1 MPRLSILERRKVSSI
16 FSFNLVQRSM
26 NRIAIITGC
35 VVSAFLHFIVIKL
48 DVVSAGKTESNY
60 FSNRARLQ
68 HASAQRSADVAFVG
82 SSITGR
88 LPCQETNNLMNL
100 GFDGDSSMRGLI
112 AMKSG
117 IFKQPSVCFV
127 EVNRLISSAHSN
139 EKIALTAIDKLAE
152 SVPNVKSDNRPS
164 SLIYRA
170 LYDWKRE
177 SSVDANL
184 GEPFL
189 IEFEKPRYQSYDS
202 RQLKQLEKFRDVAN
216 VIQCLSDK
224 TRFILVFFP
233 VGYHSVDWPAGSPD
247 DGRLLASALQL
258 EFLDLHHTK
267 LDNPLRFSDST
278 HLDEQSARFVRD
290 CLLRTI
296 NHE

>member
-1 MPRLSILERRKVSSI
+1 MPRLLILVRRKVSSI

-26 NRIAIITGC
+26 NGIAIIVGC
-35 VVSAFLHFIVIKL
+35 IVSASLHFFVIKL
-48 DVVSAGKTESNY
+48 DVVPAGKTESNY

-88 LPCQETNNLMNL
+88 LPCQDTNNLMNL
-100 GFDGDSSMRGLI
+100 GFDGDTSMQGLI

-117 IFKQPSVCFV
+117 IFKKPSVCFV

-152 SVPNVKSDNRPS
+152 SVLNAKSDNRPS

-170 LYDWKRE
+170 LYHWKSE
-177 SSVDANL
+177 SSCAANL

-189 IEFEKPRYQSYDS
+189 MKFEKPNFDSYDS
-202 RQLKQLEKFRDVAN
+202 RQLKQLEKFRHIVK
-216 VIQCLSDK
+216 VIQSLSDK
-224 TRFILVFFP
+224 TRFILVFYP
-233 VGYHSVDWPAGSPD
+233 VGYHSIDWPAGSPD

-267 LDNPLRFSDST
+267 FDNPLRFSDST

-290 CLLRTI
+290 CLMRTI